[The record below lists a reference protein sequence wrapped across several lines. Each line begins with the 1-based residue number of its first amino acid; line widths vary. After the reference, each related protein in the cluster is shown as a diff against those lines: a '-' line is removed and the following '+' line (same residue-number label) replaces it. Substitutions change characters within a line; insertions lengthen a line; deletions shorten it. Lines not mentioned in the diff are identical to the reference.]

1 MSSLFNLH
9 ERLVRP
15 SEVGVTD
22 VTEAVRRRQILE
34 AAEQLL
40 RHYGPSKT
48 TIADIAREAKVGV
61 GSVYLVFPSK
71 EAIIEELSN
80 RRHRNVLDAMRAA
93 TSCCH
98 SFAERVRAM
107 VYARVAAYLG
117 LCDEGAHA
125 RDLVHCVSPAVKT
138 AQARFRAD
146 ELKFVAD
153 LLREATHAGE
163 FDVPDPD
170 ATAQAI
176 LRAYSTFA
184 PPFLFAYPRADVET
198 ALDAMHDL
206 VLFGLLRR
214 KGEPQARV
222 SPAARAAGRRTLL
235 HPPKVPSTSPRKSKQ
250 TSGRR

>member
-1 MSSLFNLH
+1 LFKLH
-9 ERLVRP
+9 DHFVRR
-15 SEVGVTD
+15 SEVC
-22 VTEAVRRRQILE
+22 VTEVSEAERRRQILA

-80 RRHRNVLDAMRAA
+80 RRHQNVLEAMRAA
-93 TSCCH
+93 TSDCPT
-98 SFAERVRAM
+98 FEERIRAM
-107 VYARVAAYLG
+107 VFARVASYLG

-146 ELKFVAD
+146 ELEFVAQ
-153 LLREATHAGE
+153 LLREATAADE

-170 ATAQAI
+170 ATAVAI

-184 PPFLFAYPRADVET
+184 PPFLFAYPRAEVDA

-214 KGEPQARV
+214 KGEPRARIG
-222 SPAARAAGRRTLL
+222 PLARSAGRRTLL
-235 HPPKVPSTSPRKSKQ
+235 HPPKTPASAPRKSK
-250 TSGRR
+250 TSARRS